1 MKGACRAWNESI
13 NGRGCHIGVYRA
25 GKVLS
30 RHETT
35 AWASVLC
42 GQLKRIMT
50 TCHLPQGQRTM
61 AMTGHTGLIDEGNRP
76 RTTQRQRG
84 VHILNK
90 DSTCSEMCE
99 RHSQAPPTPA
109 LPKKSDDGQG
119 KEGRSGLIANKLL
132 SPLIHRY
139 PEPRMKNE
147 AKSCSR
153 RCTSCGG
160 GAKQKWTCVGAIESS
175 CVCHCLSFGYS
186 ARESTSTSSSCTS
199 FFAHPLSLA

>member
-1 MKGACRAWNESI
+1 MECVKGACRAWNENI

-160 GAKQKWTCVGAIESS
+160 GAKQNRRASVPSS
-175 CVCHCLSFGYS
+175 RAVFVTACRSDTRPVKVPVQ
-186 ARESTSTSSSCTS
+186 
-199 FFAHPLSLA
+199 AHRITH